1 MSDII
6 EKLKQIQ
13 SLISECISSQGTGEY
28 EEEEE
33 SEEVEG
39 SESTGGGDEAG
50 DKIKMAASLLKK
62 RMG

>member
-13 SLISECISSQGTGEY
+13 GLISECISSQG
-28 EEEEE
+28 EEE
-33 SEEVEG
+33 SPEEDAGEEEDTETY
-39 SESTGGGDEAG
+39 SDSGDEAG

>member
-13 SLISECISSQGTGEY
+13 SLISECISSQGEGEY
-28 EEEEE
+28 EEEE
-33 SEEVEG
+33 SEAVEG
-39 SESTGGGDEAG
+39 AESIGGGDEAG